1 MSGASPAS
9 RLRERLRAGHLVA
22 PACWDALSARLAH
35 QAGFEAALMSGF
47 AVSGARLGMPDT
59 GLISFAEMADELR
72 RICQAAPDLLVI
84 GDGDTGY
91 GNPLNVQRT
100 VREYVRAGAA
110 AIMIEDQVAPKKC
123 GHVAGKQVVPF
134 EEARM
139 RVRAAVDAA
148 RAGPDILILAR
159 TDARAVLGFEDALA
173 RCRMFADEG
182 ADILFIEAPGSE
194 AEMRAFCTACADHP
208 TMITVVDGGSG
219 ASLPPE
225 RLAALGYRLI
235 IYPVAAFSV
244 AVTATMRA
252 LEAIR
257 DGTPAQSEGLSFA
270 ALKSLVGFD
279 EYHALE
285 QRYRIEDPSGS

>member
-1 MSGASPAS
+1 
-9 RLRERLRAGHLVA
+9 
-22 PACWDALSARLAH
+22 
-35 QAGFEAALMSGF
+35 
-47 AVSGARLGMPDT
+47 
-59 GLISFAEMADELR
+59 
-72 RICQAAPDLLVI
+72 
-84 GDGDTGY
+84 
-91 GNPLNVQRT
+91 
-100 VREYVRAGAA
+100 
-110 AIMIEDQVAPKKC
+110 MIEDQVAPKKC